1 MAEHPH
7 EQIRR
12 IRRQRGI
19 RQSDL
24 AARAGLAQAS
34 LARIERGA
42 TDPQE
47 SSLEA
52 LAHGLDAE
60 LLVIPR
66 THVPEVLKLIGT
78 PPAVSDPAVGSTFE
92 DVFIPDPE
100 DEHG

>member
-1 MAEHPH
+1 MREHLH

-12 IRRQRGI
+12 LRRQRGI

-24 AARAGLAQAS
+24 AARAGIAPAS
-34 LARIERGA
+34 LTRIERGR

-52 LAHGLDAE
+52 LARSLDAE
-60 LLVIPR
+60 LVMIPR
-66 THVPEVLKLIGT
+66 THLSEVLKLIGMV
-78 PPAVSDPAVGSTFE
+78 PATTDPNVGSTFD

-100 DEHG
+100 DDDG